1 MGSSTNPCQNSTIT
15 LQEQEHPR
23 SPGAQRDMATPRL
36 PMPMGLFTLPP
47 ELLLLIC
54 RLLCSVD
61 VACLSLCN
69 HRSLQLL
76 GDRLANP
83 NFKIDKANNHSR
95 KREILLTRLSK
106 DNPHFY
112 YCHFCSHLHHWD
124 RVPLPGPAFHPNKPA
139 LRCLQN
145 TDHIPLLEATRV
157 HKNFSYYK
165 FYYHHL
171 QLAMRRAFYGDK
183 YGISTRA
190 LQFTEIQ
197 TTLDSDMITLLAVEA
212 RIIKSPTPSLGL
224 RIQNMIAIKRS
235 EIALLDSSK
244 IGFLGICGH
253 LDMTRNLLP
262 TLIAE
267 TVKTYLNKPA
277 ENQCQIKIKICAAC
291 HTDYKLEIKEYG
303 TECLALV
310 ITKWLDLGSGHRF
323 NDPKW
328 KAHVHYN
335 CEVREVGPRREAG
348 RTRMYFETALGGTVS
363 ETLATAMNLCWLWN
377 RNFTGRTGI
386 MKWGDS
392 AWISQP
398 NSPEGFLYQ

>member
-1 MGSSTNPCQNSTIT
+1 
-15 LQEQEHPR
+15 
-23 SPGAQRDMATPRL
+23 MAKPQV
-36 PMPMGLFTLPP
+36 PIPMGLLALPP
-47 ELLLLIC
+47 ELLLFIC

-69 HRSLQLL
+69 HRSLQIL

-83 NFKIDKANNHSR
+83 NFKVDKANSHSR

-106 DNPHFY
+106 DNPPFY
-112 YCHFCSHLHHWD
+112 YCHFCSHLHRWN

-171 QLAMRRAFYGDK
+171 QLTMRRAFYGDK

-197 TTLDSDMITLLAVEA
+197 TTLEADMITLLAVEA
-212 RIIKSPTPSLGL
+212 RVMKSPTPSLGL
-224 RIQNMIAIKRS
+224 RIQNMIGVTRS
-235 EIALLDSSK
+235 DIELLDSSK
-244 IGFLGICGH
+244 IKFLGICGH
-253 LDMTRNLLP
+253 IDMTRDLLP
-262 TLIAE
+262 ILVAE
-267 TVKTYLNKPA
+267 TVKTYLSQPA
-277 ENQCQIKIKICAAC
+277 ENQHQIRIRVCNSC

-303 TECLALV
+303 TKWVALV

-323 NDPKW
+323 DDPKW
-328 KAHVHYN
+328 KALTHYN

-348 RTRMYFETALGGTVS
+348 QTRMYFEKTLGGNVS
-363 ETLATAMNLCWLWN
+363 ETMATTINLCWLWN
-377 RNFTGRTGI
+377 WNVKGKPG
-386 MKWGDS
+386 MLKWGDS

-398 NSPEGFLYQ
+398 NSSEGFLYR